1 MDFEKYSQIM
11 KNQNRFVNKFNNTNI
26 INYVVFIVI
35 TAVFL
40 VNGIALYHYFRYGVE
55 TPTELIIAFNGFCG
69 VELLGMAAI
78 SASKNKYKED

>member
-1 MDFEKYSQIM
+1 MQIEDLL
-11 KNQNRFVNKFNNTNI
+11 KEIKVTKRRRFDNVNITNYI
-26 INYVVFIVI
+26 VFIVI

-78 SASKNKYKED
+78 SASKNKYRED

>member
-11 KNQNRFVNKFNNTNI
+11 KNQNRFYNKFNNTNI

-40 VNGIALYHYFRYGVE
+40 FNGFVLYHYYANGIIP
-55 TPTELIIAFNGFCG
+55 PTEIVLGFNGFCG
-69 VELLGMAAI
+69 VELLGTTLI
-78 SASKNKYKED
+78 STSKNIRGN

>member
-1 MDFEKYSQIM
+1 MQLDGSWLSNM
-11 KNQNRFVNKFNNTNI
+11 KKVSRLDNINITNYI
-26 INYVVFIVI
+26 VFIVI